1 MKKIILSLAI
11 AMSSHCSYAQT
22 YLPLTAGGNNPLTG
36 PLYINTS
43 NDNWVT
49 GLNIH
54 NSANSNASRTGI
66 TLTND
71 ANNILLLYKQ
81 ASSNSDS
88 NDNILYSAQGNFRLY
103 TGGNEA
109 IRVADNGNVGIG
121 ATLPGSTLQI
131 NGVTSMRTNTTTDG
145 YISIN
150 PGSSSYQGYIN
161 WWKPGGT
168 RVAYMGY
175 TDGSTANNL
184 ALTLEASANFIVN
197 GGNILIGKTSEQ
209 PGADYKLDIGGAAR
223 ADKIVVNT
231 SGADFVFD
239 EKYLL
244 PKLSDVKAYID
255 KNQHL
260 PEIPSAK
267 EMQTNGMSVGE
278 INTKLLQKVEELTLY
293 LIEKDKQDK
302 EKDIKLSDQQWNIK
316 SQQAQIDE
324 LREQLKSITK
334 YLPNNRQH
342 L

>member
-1 MKKIILSLAI
+1 MKKLILSLAI
-11 AMSSHCSYAQT
+11 AMSSYCSYAQT
-22 YLPLTAGGNNPLTG
+22 YLPLTAGDNNPLTG

-54 NSANSNASRTGI
+54 NSANTNASRTGI

-81 ASSNSDS
+81 ASSNTES

-109 IRVADNGNVGIG
+109 IRVSENGNVGIG
-121 ATLPGSTLQI
+121 ATLPGSLLQI
-131 NGVTSMRTNTTTDG
+131 NGVTSMRTNTSTDG

-150 PGSSSYQGYIN
+150 PGSSTCQGYIN
-161 WWKPGGT
+161 WWKPGGI
-168 RVAYMGY
+168 RVGYMGY
-175 TDGSTANNL
+175 TDGSTVNNL

-197 GGNILIGKTSEQ
+197 GGNVLIGKTSEQ
-209 PGADYKLDIGGAAR
+209 PGADYKLDIGGSAR

-231 SGADFVFD
+231 TGADFVFD
-239 EKYLL
+239 KRYTL

-293 LIEKDKQDK
+293 LLEK
-302 EKDIKLSDQQWNIK
+302 EKQLTDQQIEIK
-316 SQQAQIDE
+316 QQNQRMATLEAKLAKIE
-324 LREQLKSITK
+324 AGIAK
-334 YLPNNRQH
+334 
-342 L
+342 

>member
-1 MKKIILSLAI
+1 MKKVILSLAI
-11 AMSSHCSYAQT
+11 AVSSHCSYAQT
-22 YLPLTAGGNNPLTG
+22 YLPLTAGDNNPLTG
-36 PLYINTS
+36 PIYINTS

-54 NSANSNASRTGI
+54 NSANTNASRTGI

-81 ASSNSDS
+81 ASSNSES

-109 IRVADNGNVGIG
+109 IRVTENGNVGIG

-150 PGSSSYQGYIN
+150 PGSSTCQGYIN
-161 WWKPGGT
+161 WWKPGGI
-168 RVAYMGY
+168 RVGYMGY

-197 GGNILIGKTSEQ
+197 GGNVLIGKTSEQ
-209 PGADYKLDIGGAAR
+209 PGADYKLDIGGSAR

-231 SGADFVFD
+231 TGADFVFD
-239 EKYLL
+239 KQYVL
-244 PKLSDVKAYID
+244 PKLSDVKAYVD

-267 EMQTNGMSVGE
+267 EMQTNGVELGE
-278 INTKLLQKVEELTLY
+278 MNKKLLQKVEELTLY
-293 LIEKDKQDK
+293 AIKQQKRIE
-302 EKDIKLSDQQWNIK
+302 ELE
-316 SQQAQIDE
+316 QAQ
-324 LREQLKSITK
+324 RTNKEQEARIAALEKALLK
-334 YLPNNRQH
+334 LPENQSK
-342 L
+342 